1 MSSTPEQY
9 DAIVIGSGEAGKYMS
24 WTLGAQGQRVITIE
38 DKRIGGACP
47 NVACLPSKDVVHS
60 AKVASFFQRGA
71 EFGIVCGDWHVD
83 MAGVN
88 ARRQKLVDGNLQVHL
103 ANFTKSHAEIV
114 MGFGRFIAE
123 KTVEVAFNAGGTRTL
138 RSDRI
143 FLDTGSRATIEPV
156 PGLIESKPLTHI
168 EALELTVL
176 PEHLLVLGGGFVGLE
191 LAQAMRRFGARVTVV
206 ERNPTFAHREDPDV
220 IEGLEQLFHDE
231 GIEIVAN
238 AALTQVE
245 GTSGQSVTL
254 HLTLPNGETTIQ
266 GSHLLVATGRTP
278 NTQNMGLEVVGIKTT
293 SAGHIQVND
302 RLETTIQGSHLL
314 VATGRTPNTQ
324 NMGLEVVGIKTAPA
338 GHIQV
343 NDRLETTAP
352 GVWAMGDCAGSP
364 YFTHISFDDFRTV
377 RDNLAGANRT
387 TTGRQ
392 VPSCT
397 FIDPELAHVGLTE
410 NQAKQQ
416 GVAYLL
422 AKVPMLSNLRAKTLS
437 ETRGFIKALISEDD
451 RILGF
456 TAFGVGCG
464 ELLPVIQLAMSANLP
479 YTAIRSLIITHP
491 TISEGLVTLFTAVPP
506 LAPDSPARASH

>member
-1 MSSTPEQY
+1 MPTTSEQY

-24 WTLGAQGQRVITIE
+24 WTLGAQGQRVIAIE

-47 NVACLPSKDVVHS
+47 NVACLPSKNVVHS

-71 EFGIVCGDWHVD
+71 EFGIVSGEWRVD

-88 ARRQKLVDGNLQVHL
+88 ARRQQLVDGNVQVHL
-103 ANFTKSHAEIV
+103 ANFAKSHAEIV

-123 KTVEVAFNAGGTRTL
+123 KTVEVALNAGGTRTL

-143 FLDTGSRATIEPV
+143 FLDTGSRATIEPI
-156 PGLIESKPLTHI
+156 PGLAESKPLTHI

-206 ERNPTFAHREDPDV
+206 ERNPTIAHREDPDV

-231 GIEIVAN
+231 GIDIIAN
-238 AALTQVE
+238 ATLTRAE
-245 GTSGQSVTL
+245 GASGESVTL
-254 HLTLPNGETTIQ
+254 HLTLPNGETTLK

-278 NTQNMGLEVVGIKTT
+278 NTQNMGLDVVGIKTT
-293 SAGHIQVND
+293 
-302 RLETTIQGSHLL
+302 
-314 VATGRTPNTQ
+314 
-324 NMGLEVVGIKTAPA
+324 PA
-338 GHIQV
+338 GHIKV

-364 YFTHISFDDFRTV
+364 HFTHISFDDFRTV
-377 RDNLAGANRT
+377 RDNLAGANRSIA
-387 TTGRQ
+387 GRQ

-397 FIDPELAHVGLTE
+397 FTDPELAHVGLTE
-410 NQAKQQ
+410 NQAKKQ
-416 GVAYLL
+416 GVAYRL
-422 AKVPMLSNLRAKTLS
+422 AKIPMLANLRALTLS
-437 ETRGFIKALISEDD
+437 ETRGFIKVLISEND

-456 TAFGVGCG
+456 TAFGVEAG
-464 ELLPVIQLAMSANLP
+464 ELLPVVQLAMSADLP
-479 YTAIRSLIITHP
+479 YTAIRSLIFTHP
-491 TISEGLVTLFTAVPP
+491 TIAEGLINLLTAVPP
-506 LAPDSPARASH
+506 LTPSAPVSASQQSPVTSH

>member
-1 MSSTPEQY
+1 MATTPEQY
-9 DAIVIGSGEAGKYMS
+9 DAIIIGSGEAGKYMS
-24 WTLGAQGQRVITIE
+24 WTLGAQGQRVITLE

-47 NVACLPSKDVVHS
+47 NVACLPSKNVVHS

-71 EFGIVCGDWHVD
+71 EFGMVYGDWRVD

-88 ARRQKLVDGNLQVHL
+88 ARRQQLVDSNLQVHL
-103 ANFTKSHAEIV
+103 ANFAKSHAEIV
-114 MGFGRFIAE
+114 MGFGRFIADQ
-123 KTVEVAFNAGGTRTL
+123 TIEVVLNAGGTRTL

-143 FLDTGSRATIEPV
+143 FLDTGSRATIEPI
-156 PGLIESKPLTHI
+156 PGLTESAPLTHV

-191 LAQAMRRFGARVTVV
+191 LAQAMRRFGARVTII
-206 ERNPTFAHREDPDV
+206 ERNPSIAHREDSDV

-231 GIEIVAN
+231 GIEIVTN
-238 AALTQVE
+238 ASLTRVE
-245 GTSGQSVTL
+245 GTSGKAVTL
-254 HLTLPNGETTIQ
+254 HLTLPSGETTVQ

-293 SAGHIQVND
+293 P
-302 RLETTIQGSHLL
+302 T
-314 VATGRTPNTQ
+314 
-324 NMGLEVVGIKTAPA
+324 

-364 YFTHISFDDFRTV
+364 HFTHISFDDFRTV

-397 FIDPELAHVGLTE
+397 FTDPELAHVGLTE
-410 NQAKQQ
+410 NEAKKQ
-416 GVAYLL
+416 GVAYRL
-422 AKVPMLSNLRAKTLS
+422 AKVPMLANLRASTLS
-437 ETRGFIKALISEDD
+437 ETRGFIKALISRDD

-456 TAFGVGCG
+456 TAFGVGVG
-464 ELLPVIQLAMSANLP
+464 ELLPVVQLAMSANLP
-479 YTAIRSLIITHP
+479 YTAIRSLIVTHP
-491 TISEGLVTLFTAVPP
+491 TISEGLVTLLTAVPSLTP
-506 LAPDSPARASH
+506 SSRAPAAH

>member
-1 MSSTPEQY
+1 MSTPEQY
-9 DAIVIGSGEAGKYMS
+9 DAIIIGSGEAGKWMT
-24 WTLGAQGQRVITIE
+24 WHLGSQGQRVINIE

-47 NVACLPSKDVVHS
+47 NVACLPSKNVVHS
-60 AKVASFFQRGA
+60 AKVAQYFQRGA
-71 EFGIVCGDWHVD
+71 EFGIVQSDWRVD
-83 MAGVN
+83 MTGVN
-88 ARRQKLVDGNLQVHL
+88 ARRQKLVDGNLQAHL
-103 ANFTKSHAEIV
+103 ANYAKSHAEIV

-123 KTVEVAFNAGGTRTL
+123 KTVEVALNTGGTRTL

-143 FLDTGSRATIEPV
+143 VLDTGSRAAIEPI

-176 PEHLLVLGGGFVGLE
+176 PKHLLVLGGGFIGLE
-191 LAQAMRRFGARVTVV
+191 LAQAMRRFGARVTII
-206 ERNPTFAHREDPDV
+206 EHNPSIAHREDPDV
-220 IEGLEQLFHDE
+220 IEGLQQLFHDD

-238 AALTQVE
+238 ASLTHVE
-245 GTSGQSVTL
+245 GTSGKSVTL
-254 HLTLPNGETTIQ
+254 RLTLPSGETNVQ

-278 NTQNMGLEVVGIKTT
+278 NTQNMGLELVGIKTT
-293 SAGHIQVND
+293 
-302 RLETTIQGSHLL
+302 
-314 VATGRTPNTQ
+314 
-324 NMGLEVVGIKTAPA
+324 PA

-364 YFTHISFDDFRTV
+364 HFTHISFDDFRTV

-410 NQAKQQ
+410 NQAKKQ
-416 GVAYLL
+416 GVSYRL
-422 AKVPMLSNLRAKTLS
+422 AKVPMFANLRALTLS
-437 ETRGFIKALISEDD
+437 ETRGFIKVLISESNDD

-456 TAFGVGCG
+456 TAFGVGVG
-464 ELLPVIQLAMSANLP
+464 ELLPVVQLAMSAGLP
-479 YTAIRSLIITHP
+479 YTAIRSLIVTHP
-491 TISEGLVTLFTAVPP
+491 TISEGLVTLLSAVPS
-506 LAPDSPARASH
+506 LTPDSSARTSH